1 MWNHEACW
9 SQLKP
14 FGCSN
19 LHFVWSVGSK
29 CQPELTPAEPELC
42 MGCLGSWLLPAHLS
56 SPCPLLSGVI
66 FSGFLSNISRCFVMF
81 MSWIWVLFSK
91 TPSSSAYNLTEH
103 VTQIFWKKLMMLPK
117 ASVILLLQI
126 LTVYPK
132 QVVLAQLLFQVKQ
145 FIRNKKIA
153 VTKEDWQLKNSVLP
167 QTLKALKQH
176 HYDWK

>member
-1 MWNHEACW
+1 MKLVGASSSHLGAQTSTLFEVLGLNA
-9 SQLKP
+9 SQNLP
-14 FGCSN
+14 QLSQSCAWAVWAAGCYQPIWA
-19 LHFVWSVGSK
+19 LLARFSVGSF
-29 CQPELTPAEPELC
+29 
-42 MGCLGSWLLPAHLS
+42 
-56 SPCPLLSGVI
+56 

-145 FIRNKKIA
+145 LIRNKKIA